1 MNVVVTHGPQETEA
15 FGGRVAKLVRPG
27 WLLGLEGDLG
37 AGKTAFVRGLVRA
50 LGSPARV
57 HSPTFSL
64 MNRYAGGR
72 MEVVHLDLYRLTSP
86 EDLVP
91 AGLEE
96 PLLRPEGVTVAE
108 WISRARFDGLP
119 HLRTLQ
125 FRWIDENTR
134 EISHDLP
141 GL

>member
-1 MNVVVTHGPQETEA
+1 MNVVVTHGPEETEA
-15 FGGRVAKLVRPG
+15 FGGRVAELVQPG

-37 AGKTAFVRGLVRA
+37 AGKTAFVRGLTRA

-64 MNRYAGGR
+64 MNRYVGGR
-72 MEVVHLDLYRLTSP
+72 MEVVHLDLYRLNSP
-86 EDLVP
+86 EDLVA

-96 PLLRPEGVTVAE
+96 PLFRPDGVTVAE
-108 WISRARFDGLP
+108 WISRAGVGDLP
-119 HLRTLQ
+119 HLHSLR
-125 FRWIDENTR
+125 FRWIDEDTR

>member
-1 MNVVVTHGPQETEA
+1 
-15 FGGRVAKLVRPG
+15 
-27 WLLGLEGDLG
+27 
-37 AGKTAFVRGLVRA
+37 
-50 LGSPARV
+50 
-57 HSPTFSL
+57 

-141 GL
+141 SL

>member
-15 FGGRVAKLVRPG
+15 FGSRVAELVRPG

-64 MNRYAGGR
+64 MNRYGGGR
-72 MEVVHLDLYRLTSP
+72 MAVVHLDLYRLTSP

-108 WISRARFDGLP
+108 WISRARSDGLP
-119 HLRTLQ
+119 HLHTLQ